1 MIDLRKTIQSLI
13 KAIHPRVYFHEA
25 PKSETPYPYIVY
37 DIEIYG
43 LGEGNELVTLEI
55 DGWDD
60 NKDSLPLETLLENIN
75 NTFKELS
82 IITDTFAITFSLDRI
97 LPLSD
102 ESDKAVNKRRYVYE
116 GRLLRSDQ

>member
-1 MIDLRKTIQSLI
+1 MIDLRKAIQPLI
-13 KAIHPRVYFHEA
+13 KAIHPSVYFHEA
-25 PKSETPYPYIVY
+25 PKETPYPYIVY

-60 NKDSLPLETLLENIN
+60 NKDSLPLETMLENIN